1 MKKIFLSAF
10 IAMVALSCSK
20 NEINNQQEE
29 LVKDGLIQVTIESEL
44 ITKAGGTANDTKAVL
59 DPATGGL
66 TWEQG
71 EFADNDV
78 KAFIYPYGG
87 VGAEYTFPTYQSTYD
102 NLLLEANKGTV
113 YTLTSTVTDSK
124 NVSMTGQLPADIGSY
139 YIYAVAP
146 TNQDIVDVTA
156 PDAEGNQHVIVDYTT
171 LINGVYDIDSK
182 DLSSINREIGKNL
195 PLLSKPIKIAV
206 EDGATNGQFTA
217 KAQFYPLY
225 SMINVRF
232 SYAQLLTYHQTLPYT
247 TYGYL
252 RKVADNSGYKI
263 SLDTKIKSIKAEIVF
278 EEKAKSFFP
287 NNAVYPLT
295 EAQAYAHETGV
306 TINDAYEEGAPVVHF
321 GEVIV
326 PEYEINWPNYMHYF
340 YYLGDNAAEDGVLN
354 QKGQPISAD
363 FISTT
368 FNFNESIRLEE
379 IMSVD
384 QVISTLTLK
393 GNAVNLESDIV
404 VPEEY
409 VNHCL
414 SIPVIAPPTADF
426 GYGVIS
432 GGVEMNV
439 WLYLE
444 VDNGDGTT
452 TQLTNKN
459 GYDQAEVFFEGT
471 PESPTFSLY
480 PGNKYVYYPKFNFLH

>member
-1 MKKIFLSAF
+1 MKKLFLSAF
-10 IAMVALSCSK
+10 IAMTVLSCSQ
-20 NEINNQQEE
+20 NETGNTQGE
-29 LVKDGLIQVTIESEL
+29 LVDGLIQVTIKPEL
-44 ITKAGGTANDTKAVL
+44 ITKAGGSTNDTRAVL

-71 EFADNDV
+71 EFADNN
-78 KAFIYPYGG
+78 ANTFIYPYGG
-87 VGAEYTFPTYQSTYD
+87 LGTEYTLPTYQGTYD
-102 NLLLEANKGTV
+102 NLLLEANKDKA
-113 YTLTSTVTDSK
+113 YMLTSTATDSK

-139 YIYAVAP
+139 YVYAVVPA
-146 TNQDIVDVTA
+146 NQDIIDVTV
-156 PDAEGNQHVIVDYTT
+156 PDVEGNQEVIVDYTT

-206 EDGATNGQFTA
+206 EDGATNGQFTT

-414 SIPVIAPPTADF
+414 SIPVIAPPTTNIYEFLPF
-426 GYGVIS
+426 GGI
-432 GGVEMNV
+432 EMEV
-439 WLYLE
+439 RLYIE

-452 TQLTNKN
+452 TQLTNEN
-459 GYDQAEVFFEGT
+459 GYSQTEKFFEST
-471 PESPTFSLY
+471 PTSPAFFLY
-480 PGNKYVYYPKFNFLH
+480 PGHKYVYYPKFSLVH